1 MSRPLS
7 RGPQFDDDAEVD
19 AAVDRADRDDH
30 IDRGRPTERIDLDQ
44 MEAQPGV
51 TEAIAMPPGGE
62 GWGYLPPSTSTPQLA
77 ASPDQRSQYTQ
88 VLQPTPA
95 APQTMAMPTQAVYP
109 AEPVQQVQPV
119 YVNPEPTRPMASEV
133 PVQATWSEPEPEPP
147 VELPRPPERRRTA
160 ALPVGTIMVLAASG
174 ALGWGTYTL
183 LTTLHVFEIISTQS
197 WTPNWGAVGAVGG
210 GALLAF
216 IAFFVACTAL
226 ARAKPK
232 APAALLV
239 LAALFLPLV
248 ATGAGIYYGAGV
260 LKKQTMAEAESFSG
274 QIKIGNI
281 DQALKTLQSGAS
293 FPGRDDLVSILNTV
307 KEKAAEQG
315 VAPQETDSQGT
326 DQSGDQQDGSQD
338 GSQDGAGQEGGDG
351 QQGDDGSAGGEG

>member
-7 RGPQFDDDAEVD
+7 RGPQFDDDADAD
-19 AAVDRADRDDH
+19 AAVERTEH

-44 MEAQPGV
+44 LEALPEA

-88 VLQPTPA
+88 VLQPMPA
-95 APQTMAMPTQAVYP
+95 APQTMAMERPPVYP
-109 AEPVQQVQPV
+109 AEPVQPV
-119 YVNPEPTRPMASEV
+119 YATPEPARPMVSQV
-133 PVQATWSEPEPEPP
+133 PVRETWGEPEPEPP
-147 VELPRPPERRRTA
+147 VALPRPPERRRTA
-160 ALPVGTIMVLAASG
+160 ALPVGTIMVLVACG

-183 LTTLHVFEIISTQS
+183 LSTLHVFEILSTQS
-197 WTPNWGAVGAVGG
+197 WTPNWAAIGAVGG
-210 GALLAF
+210 GAVLAF
-216 IAFFVACTAL
+216 FAFLVSCSAL

-239 LAALFLPLV
+239 LAALVLPLV
-248 ATGAGIYYGAGV
+248 ATGAGVYYGAGV
-260 LKKQTMAEAESFSG
+260 LKKQTLAEAESFSG
-274 QIKIGNI
+274 QLKIGNV
-281 DQALKTLQSGAS
+281 DQALKALQSGVS
-293 FPGRDDLVSILNTV
+293 FPGRDDLISILNTV

-326 DQSGDQQDGSQD
+326 DQPEDQQDGSQD
-338 GSQDGAGQEGGDG
+338 GGGQEGGDG
-351 QQGDDGSAGGEG
+351 QQGEGGSAGGEG

>member
-1 MSRPLS
+1 MQSIQQFEKPRPA
-7 RGPQFDDDAEVD
+7 G
-19 AAVDRADRDDH
+19 
-30 IDRGRPTERIDLDQ
+30 
-44 MEAQPGV
+44 
-51 TEAIAMPPGGE
+51 
-62 GWGYLPPSTSTPQLA
+62 
-77 ASPDQRSQYTQ
+77 YTQ
-88 VLQPTPA
+88 TAWDCRNQMLAKLAGHVPMQTA
-95 APQTMAMPTQAVYP
+95 APR
-109 AEPVQQVQPV
+109 QPMV
-119 YVNPEPTRPMASEV
+119 H
-133 PVQATWSEPEPEPP
+133 
-147 VELPRPPERRRTA
+147 ELPANQIASRLLTPKQAEGVEIVQKLCGHIHRATA
-160 ALPVGTIMVLAASG
+160 QINTTLITYELPVGTIMVLAASG

-274 QIKIGNI
+274 QIKIGNV

>member
-19 AAVDRADRDDH
+19 AVV
-30 IDRGRPTERIDLDQ
+30 DRGRPTERIDLSEA
-44 MEAQPGV
+44 EAQAGA

-88 VLQPTPA
+88 VLQPMQ
-95 APQTMAMPTQAVYP
+95 APQTMAMPAQAVYP
-109 AEPVQQVQPV
+109 AEPVQQSQVV
-119 YVNPEPTRPMASEV
+119 YVNPEPVRPAASRGPE
-133 PVQATWSEPEPEPP
+133 QRTWNEPEPERP
-147 VELPRPPERRRTA
+147 VALPRPPERRRTA

-274 QIKIGNI
+274 QIKIGNV

-338 GSQDGAGQEGGDG
+338 GSQGGDGQEGGDG
-351 QQGDDGSAGGEG
+351 QQGDDGSAGGEGQVQVR

>member
-88 VLQPTPA
+88 VLQPMPA

-119 YVNPEPTRPMASEV
+119 YVNPEPARPMASEV
-133 PVQATWSEPEPEPP
+133 PVQATWSEPEPEP
-147 VELPRPPERRRTA
+147 
-160 ALPVGTIMVLAASG
+160 PVGTIMVLAASG

-274 QIKIGNI
+274 QIKIGNV

-351 QQGDDGSAGGEG
+351 QQGDDGSASGEG

>member
-7 RGPQFDDDAEVD
+7 RGPQFDDDADVD
-19 AAVDRADRDDH
+19 AAVERTEH
-30 IDRGRPTERIDLDQ
+30 IDRGRPTERIDLAQ
-44 MEAQPGV
+44 MEAQPGA
-51 TEAIAMPPGGE
+51 TEAIAMPPGDE

-88 VLQPTPA
+88 VLQPTPT

-109 AEPVQQVQPV
+109 AEPVQQVQQVQPVQPV
-119 YVNPEPTRPMASEV
+119 YVT
-133 PVQATWSEPEPEPP
+133 PEPEPP

-274 QIKIGNI
+274 QIKIGNV
-281 DQALKTLQSGAS
+281 DQALKTLQSGVS

-338 GSQDGAGQEGGDG
+338 GAGQEGGDG

>member
-19 AAVDRADRDDH
+19 AVV
-30 IDRGRPTERIDLDQ
+30 DRGRPTERIDLSEA
-44 MEAQPGV
+44 EAQAGA

-88 VLQPTPA
+88 VLQPMPA
-95 APQTMAMPTQAVYP
+95 APQTMAMETPPVYP
-109 AEPVQQVQPV
+109 AEPVQPV
-119 YVNPEPTRPMASEV
+119 YATPEPARPMVSQV
-133 PVQATWSEPEPEPP
+133 PVRETWGEPEPEPP

-160 ALPVGTIMVLAASG
+160 ALPLGTIMVLVACG

-183 LTTLHVFEIISTQS
+183 LSTLHVFEILSTQS
-197 WTPNWGAVGAVGG
+197 WTPNWAAIGAVGG
-210 GALLAF
+210 GAVLAF
-216 IAFFVACTAL
+216 FAFLVSCSAL

-232 APAALLV
+232 GPAALLV

-248 ATGAGIYYGAGV
+248 ATGAGVYYGAGV
-260 LKKQTMAEAESFSG
+260 LKTHTLAEAENFSG
-274 QIKIGNI
+274 QLKIGNV
-281 DQALKTLQSGAS
+281 DQVLKALQSGVS
-293 FPGRDDLVSILNTV
+293 FPGRDDLISILNTV

-315 VAPQETDSQGT
+315 VTSPDTDSQGT

-338 GSQDGAGQEGGDG
+338 GSGQEGGDG
-351 QQGDDGSAGGEG
+351 QQGEGDSAGGEG

>member
-7 RGPQFDDDAEVD
+7 RGPQFDDDAEGD
-19 AAVDRADRDDH
+19 AAVDRVDH
-30 IDRGRPTERIDLDQ
+30 VDRGRPTERIDLAQ
-44 MEAQPGV
+44 AEAQAGA

-88 VLQPTPA
+88 VLQPMQA
-95 APQTMAMPTQAVYP
+95 APQTMAMPMQATYP

-119 YVNPEPTRPMASEV
+119 YVNPEPARPAASQGQ
-133 PVQATWSEPEPEPP
+133 VQETWNEPEPERP
-147 VELPRPPERRRTA
+147 VALPRPPERRRTA
-160 ALPVGTIMVLAASG
+160 ALPVGTIMVLVASG
-174 ALGWGTYTL
+174 LLGWGTYTL
-183 LTTLHVFEIISTQS
+183 LTTLHVFEILSTQT
-197 WTPNWGAVGAVGG
+197 WTPNWAAIGAVGG
-210 GALLAF
+210 GAVLAF

-232 APAALLV
+232 APAALLL

-248 ATGAGIYYGAGV
+248 ATGAGVYYGAGV
-260 LKKQTMAEAESFSG
+260 LKTHTLAEAESFSG
-274 QIKIGNI
+274 QLKIGNV
-281 DQALKTLQSGAS
+281 DQALQALQSGVS
-293 FPGRDDLVSILNTV
+293 FPGREDLISILNTV

-315 VAPQETDSQGT
+315 VTSPDTDSQGT

-338 GSQDGAGQEGGDG
+338 GSGQEGGDG
-351 QQGDDGSAGGEG
+351 QQGEGDSAGGEG

>member
-19 AAVDRADRDDH
+19 AAVDSADSADRDDH

-119 YVNPEPTRPMASEV
+119 YVT
-133 PVQATWSEPEPEPP
+133 PEPEPP

-160 ALPVGTIMVLAASG
+160 ALPVGTIMVLAACA

-183 LTTLHVFEIISTQS
+183 LSTLHVFEILSTQS
-197 WTPNWGAVGAVGG
+197 WTPNWAAIGAVGG
-210 GALLAF
+210 GAVLAF
-216 IAFFVACTAL
+216 IAFFVACAAL

-239 LAALFLPLV
+239 LASLFLPLA
-248 ATGAGIYYGAGV
+248 ATAAGVYYGAGV
-260 LKKQTMAEAESFSG
+260 LKEQTVAEAQNFAG
-274 QIKIGNI
+274 QIKVGNI
-281 DQALKTLQSGAS
+281 DQVLSSLQSGVS
-293 FPGRDDLVSILNTV
+293 FPGREDIISVLNTV
-307 KEKAAEQG
+307 KDKAAEQG
-315 VAPQETDSQGT
+315 IDPQGGA
-326 DQSGDQQDGSQD
+326 DQSGDQQGD
-338 GSQDGAGQEGGDG
+338 SQDGAGQADGGG
-351 QQGDDGSAGGEG
+351 QQDGAQDQGGSEQ

>member
-77 ASPDQRSQYTQ
+77 ASPDQRGQYTQ
-88 VLQPTPA
+88 VLQPMPA
-95 APQTMAMPTQAVYP
+95 APQTMAMGTPPVYP
-109 AEPVQQVQPV
+109 AEPV
-119 YVNPEPTRPMASEV
+119 YADPEPARRMVSQM
-133 PVQATWSEPEPEPP
+133 PVQETWGEPEPEPP
-147 VELPRPPERRRTA
+147 VALPRPPERRRTA
-160 ALPVGTIMVLAASG
+160 ALPVGTIMVLVACG

-183 LTTLHVFEIISTQS
+183 LSTLHVFEILSTQS
-197 WTPNWGAVGAVGG
+197 WTPNWAAIGAVGG
-210 GALLAF
+210 GAVLAF
-216 IAFFVACTAL
+216 FAFLVSCSAL

-232 APAALLV
+232 GPAALLV

-260 LKKQTMAEAESFSG
+260 LKTHTLAEAESFSG
-274 QIKIGNI
+274 QLKIGNV
-281 DQALKTLQSGAS
+281 DKTLQALQSGVS
-293 FPGRDDLVSILNTV
+293 FPGRDDLISILNTV

-315 VAPQETDSQGT
+315 VTSPDTDSQGT

-338 GSQDGAGQEGGDG
+338 GGGQEGGDG
-351 QQGDDGSAGGEG
+351 QQGEGDSAGGQG

>member
-7 RGPQFDDDAEVD
+7 RGPQFDDDAEGD
-19 AAVDRADRDDH
+19 AAVDRVDH
-30 IDRGRPTERIDLDQ
+30 VDRGRPTERIDLAQ
-44 MEAQPGV
+44 AEAQAGA

-88 VLQPTPA
+88 VLQPVPA
-95 APQTMAMPTQAVYP
+95 RQTMSTP
-109 AEPVQQVQPV
+109 VQPV
-119 YVNPEPTRPMASEV
+119 YASPEPARPVGSRV
-133 PVQATWSEPEPEPP
+133 SVQGTWSEPEPEPP

-160 ALPVGTIMVLAASG
+160 ALPVGTIMVLAACG

-183 LTTLHVFEIISTQS
+183 LSTLHVFEILSTQS
-197 WTPNWGAVGAVGG
+197 WTPNWAAIGAVGG
-210 GALLAF
+210 GAVLAF
-216 IAFFVACTAL
+216 FAFLVSCSAL

-232 APAALLV
+232 GPAALLV

-248 ATGAGIYYGAGV
+248 ATGAGVYYGAGV
-260 LKKQTMAEAESFSG
+260 LKTHTLAEAESFSG
-274 QIKIGNI
+274 QLKIGNV
-281 DQALKTLQSGAS
+281 DQVLKALQSGVS
-293 FPGRDDLVSILNTV
+293 FPGRDDLISILNTV

-315 VAPQETDSQGT
+315 VTSPDTDSQGT

-338 GSQDGAGQEGGDG
+338 GSGQEGGDD
-351 QQGDDGSAGGEG
+351 QQGEGDSAGGAG

>member
-19 AAVDRADRDDH
+19 AAVDRVDGA
-30 IDRGRPTERIDLDQ
+30 RPTERIDLDQ

-51 TEAIAMPPGGE
+51 TEAIAMPPGDE

-88 VLQPTPA
+88 VLQPMPA
-95 APQTMAMPTQAVYP
+95 APQTMAMETPPVYP
-109 AEPVQQVQPV
+109 AEPVQPV
-119 YVNPEPTRPMASEV
+119 YATPEPARPMVSQV
-133 PVQATWSEPEPEPP
+133 PVRETWGEPEPEPP

-160 ALPVGTIMVLAASG
+160 ALPLGTIMVLVACG

-183 LTTLHVFEIISTQS
+183 LSTLHVFEILSTQS
-197 WTPNWGAVGAVGG
+197 WTPNWAAIGAVGG
-210 GALLAF
+210 GAVLAF
-216 IAFFVACTAL
+216 FAFLVSCSAL

-232 APAALLV
+232 GPAALLV

-274 QIKIGNI
+274 QIKIGNV

-315 VAPQETDSQGT
+315 VTSPDTDSQGT

-338 GSQDGAGQEGGDG
+338 GGGQEGGDG
-351 QQGDDGSAGGEG
+351 QQGEGGSAGGEG